1 MAEPASTLP
10 RRRAR
15 DVRPFLPSTR
25 SLVYAAAT
33 AAVVAVMYLV
43 ARESGMFAVA
53 RIDIAGASPSVAAQA
68 RSALRSVDGQSL
80 LRLDGAAVVAT
91 LERLPSVYRAR
102 YDRDFPHTL
111 RVWIVPERPVAV
123 VRRGLGSWV
132 VSARGR
138 VIAPVRRGRLPS
150 LPRIWLG
157 ATVDVR
163 VGAFLRDPAASL
175 ASRVLASFRGARLG
189 HIAYVKANGGRI
201 VVGLRT
207 GLELLFGPTADLALK
222 LAVARTILPMLA
234 PPSAGGPRYLDL
246 AVPERP
252 VAGAEPQV
260 EG

>member
-10 RRRAR
+10 RPRAR

-25 SLVYAAAT
+25 SLVCAAAT
-33 AAVVAVMYLV
+33 AAAVAVIYVV

-53 RIDIAGASPSVAAQA
+53 RIDVQGASPSVAAQA

-80 LRLDGAAVVAT
+80 MRLDGAAVVAT

-123 VRRGLGSWV
+123 VRRGLDSWA

-138 VIAPVRRGRLPS
+138 IIARVRRGGLPS

-157 ATVDVR
+157 ATVDVG
-163 VGAFLRDPAASL
+163 VGALLRDPSASL

-189 HIAYVKANGGRI
+189 RIAYVKATGGRI

-207 GLELLFGPTADLALK
+207 GVELLFGPPADLALK
-222 LAVARTILPMLA
+222 LAIARAILPMLA
-234 PPSAGGPRYLDL
+234 PPNAGGPRYLDL

-252 VAGAEPQV
+252 VAGGDTQV